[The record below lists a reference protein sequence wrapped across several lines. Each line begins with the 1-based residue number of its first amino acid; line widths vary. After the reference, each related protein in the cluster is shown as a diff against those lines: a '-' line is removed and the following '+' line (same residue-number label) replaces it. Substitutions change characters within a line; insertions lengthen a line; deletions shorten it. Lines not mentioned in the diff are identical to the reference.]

1 MIVML
6 KSMTG
11 FGIAEYK
18 DEERTVRVELRSV
31 NNRFLKVDTRLP
43 DILQAFESEIERR
56 IREKINRGTVLLNIN
71 YQSLRQESEYVL
83 NSEKLKDY
91 YHLLND
97 IKKEID
103 SRERIS
109 VNSLILLPGVL
120 QKGKNHAE
128 NADVLLSICASLVD
142 DALKKML
149 EMRAVEGRHLGKD
162 LEQRKEHILS
172 ILDKIETRAPIVVQ
186 EYNKR
191 LQNRLASLLAGT
203 TVELTDSNLCRE
215 IAIFAERCDITE
227 EVSRLKSHLYQ
238 LQEAIHSDEPI
249 GRKLDFIVQEM
260 FRETN
265 TMCSKAN
272 DSVMLKDLVDI
283 KTEIEK
289 IREQIFNI
297 E

>member
-1 MIVML
+1 ML

-18 DEERTVRVELRSV
+18 DDERTIRVELRSV
-31 NNRFLKVDTRLP
+31 NNRFLKIDSRLP
-43 DILQAFESEIERR
+43 DILQTFESEIERS
-56 IREKINRGTVLLNIN
+56 IREKINRGTVLLSVN
-71 YQSLRQESEYVL
+71 YQSLRQESEYIL
-83 NSEKLKDY
+83 SSERLKEY
-91 YHLLND
+91 YRLLTD
-97 IKKEID
+97 IKKEIG

-120 QKGKNHAE
+120 QKVKNHE
-128 NADVLLSICASLVD
+128 EDADALFSICVSLVNE
-142 DALKKML
+142 ALKKML

-162 LEQRKEHILS
+162 IEQRKEFVLS
-172 ILDKIETRAPIVVQ
+172 ILNKIEIRAPIVVQ
-186 EYNKR
+186 EYSKR
-191 LQNRLASLLAGT
+191 LQSKVASLLTGT
-203 TVELTDSNLCRE
+203 NIELTDSNLCRE

-227 EVSRLKSHLYQ
+227 EISRLKSHLYQ
-238 LQEAIHSDEPI
+238 LQETLHSDEPV

>member
-1 MIVML
+1 ML

-11 FGIAEYK
+11 FGIAEYR
-18 DEERTVRVELRSV
+18 DNERAIRVELRSV
-31 NNRFLKVDTRLP
+31 NNRFLKIDSRLP

-56 IREKINRGTVLLNIN
+56 IREKINRGTILLNVN
-71 YQSLRQESEYVL
+71 YQSLSHESEYIL
-83 NSEKLKDY
+83 NSDRLKEY
-91 YHLLND
+91 YRLLND
-97 IKKEID
+97 IKKEIG

-120 QKGKNHAE
+120 QKGENHEEDKNA
-128 NADVLLSICASLVD
+128 LFSMCASLID
-142 DALKKML
+142 EALKKMV
-149 EMRAVEGRHLGKD
+149 EMRGVEGELLGKD
-162 LEQRKEHILS
+162 IEQRKECILS
-172 ILDKIETRAPIVVQ
+172 ILDKIETRAPVVVQ
-186 EYNKR
+186 EYHKR
-191 LQNRLASLLAGT
+191 LQNRVASLLTGT
-203 TVELTDSNLCRE
+203 NIELTDSSLCRE

-227 EVSRLKSHLYQ
+227 EISRLKSHLHQ
-238 LQEAIHSDEPI
+238 LQETIRLDEPV
-249 GRKLDFIVQEM
+249 GRKLDFLVQEM
-260 FRETN
+260 FREAN

>member
-1 MIVML
+1 ML
-6 KSMTG
+6 RSMTG

-18 DEERTVRVELRSV
+18 DDERTIRVELRSV
-31 NNRFLKVDTRLP
+31 NNRFLKIDTRLP
-43 DILQAFESEIERR
+43 DILQTFESEIERL
-56 IREKINRGTVLLNIN
+56 IREKINRGTVLLNIS

-83 NSEKLKDY
+83 NSERLKEY

-97 IKKEID
+97 IKKEIG

-120 QKGKNHAE
+120 QKGKNHE
-128 NADVLLSICASLVD
+128 EDADALLSICVSLVD
-142 DALKKML
+142 EALKKML

-162 LEQRKEHILS
+162 IEQRKELILS
-172 ILDKIETRAPIVVQ
+172 ILDKIETRAPVVVQ

-191 LQNRLASLLAGT
+191 LQNRLASLLTGT
-203 TVELTDSNLCRE
+203 NIELTDSNLCRE

-227 EVSRLKSHLYQ
+227 EISRLKSHLYQ
-238 LQEAIHSDEPI
+238 LHEAIHSDEPI

>member
-1 MIVML
+1 ML

-18 DEERTVRVELRSV
+18 DDERTIRVELRSV
-31 NNRFLKVDTRLP
+31 NNRFLKIDSRLP
-43 DILQAFESEIERR
+43 DIMQAFENEIERP
-56 IREKINRGTVLLNIN
+56 IREKINRGTVLLNVN
-71 YQSLRQESEYVL
+71 YHSLRQESEYVL
-83 NSEKLKDY
+83 RSDRLKEY
-91 YHLLND
+91 YHLLNS
-97 IKKEID
+97 IKKEIG
-103 SRERIS
+103 SKEKIS

-120 QKGKNHAE
+120 QKGKNPE
-128 NADVLLSICASLVD
+128 DDRDTLLSICVSLID
-142 DALKKML
+142 EALKKML
-149 EMRAVEGRHLGKD
+149 EMRSVEGRHLGKD
-162 LEQRKEHILS
+162 IEQRKEGIIS
-172 ILDKIETRAPIVVQ
+172 ILDKIEKRAPVVVR
-186 EYNKR
+186 EYSKR
-191 LQNRLASLLAGT
+191 LQNRVASLLAET

-215 IAIFAERCDITE
+215 IAVFADRCDISE
-227 EVSRLKSHLYQ
+227 EISRLKSHLYQ
-238 LQEAIHSDEPI
+238 LQETIHLDEPI

-272 DSVMLKDLVDI
+272 DSVMLKDLVDV

>member
-1 MIVML
+1 ML

-18 DEERTVRVELRSV
+18 DDERTVRVELRSI
-31 NNRFLKVDTRLP
+31 NNRYLKVDLRLP
-43 DILQAFESEIERR
+43 DVLQSFESEIERS
-56 IREKINRGTVLLNIN
+56 IREKINRGTVLLNVN

-83 NSEKLKDY
+83 NSERLKEY
-91 YHLLND
+91 YQLLSG
-97 IKKEID
+97 IKKEIG

-109 VNSLILLPGVL
+109 VNSLIQLPGVL
-120 QKGKNHAE
+120 QKGKNREEHAD
-128 NADVLLSICASLVD
+128 ALLSLCVSLVD
-142 DALKKML
+142 EALKKML

-162 LEQRKEHILS
+162 IERRKELILS
-172 ILDKIETRAPIVVQ
+172 ILDKIETRAPGVVK
-186 EYNKR
+186 EYSKR
-191 LQNRLASLLAGT
+191 LQGRLASLLTGIAI
-203 TVELTDSNLCRE
+203 ELTDSNLCRE

-227 EVSRLKSHLYQ
+227 EISRLKSHLYQ
-238 LQEAIHSDEPI
+238 LQEAMHSDEPI

-265 TMCSKAN
+265 TMCAKAN

>member
-1 MIVML
+1 ML

-18 DEERTVRVELRSV
+18 DDERTVRVELRSV
-31 NNRFLKVDTRLP
+31 NNRYLKVDTRLP
-43 DILQAFESEIERR
+43 DVLQSFESEIERS
-56 IREKINRGTVLLNIN
+56 IREKINRGTVLLNVN

-83 NSEKLKDY
+83 NTERLKEY
-91 YHLLND
+91 YQLLSD
-97 IKKEID
+97 IKKEIG

-109 VNSLILLPGVL
+109 INSLIQLPGVL
-120 QKGKNHAE
+120 QKGKNHE
-128 NADVLLSICASLVD
+128 DADALLSICVSLVD
-142 DALKKML
+142 EALKKML

-162 LEQRKEHILS
+162 IERRKELILS
-172 ILDKIETRAPIVVQ
+172 ILDKIETRAPVVVQ
-186 EYNKR
+186 EYSKR
-191 LQNRLASLLAGT
+191 LQSRLASLLAGT
-203 TVELTDSNLCRE
+203 TIELTDSNLCRE
-215 IAIFAERCDITE
+215 IAIFAERCDISE
-227 EVSRLKSHLYQ
+227 EISRLKSHLYQ
-238 LQEAIHSDEPI
+238 LQEAIHSDEPM